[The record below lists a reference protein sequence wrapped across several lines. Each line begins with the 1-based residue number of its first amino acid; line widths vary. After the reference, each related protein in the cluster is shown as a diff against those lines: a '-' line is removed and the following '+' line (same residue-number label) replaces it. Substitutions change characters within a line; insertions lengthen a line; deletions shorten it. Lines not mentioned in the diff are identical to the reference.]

1 MAKKTVISKVLD
13 AEAVDGIIEFPQNKT
28 LYVDQF
34 TDMAPIKPGEVF
46 QPETMEDVFERYQPE
61 KRNVQMLDLE
71 GRPVKE
77 NFKFNAIKDFDDK
90 ELIKQSMFLGQQKA
104 SQTAAF
110 LDFAG
115 GEARRLMSASSSQGE
130 RKDCRNSMLGIIS
143 GIELGMRSV
152 RVEMTAFSDIRLIAL
167 CSHKD
172 FSRLDLHLNQVVTA
186 FIDPDQITVA
196 PESHSS
202 GFSNCLCGR
211 VEELHREQVETFL
224 GVSLSDGT
232 KVYSHQET
240 AVLDRMRLHERKKL
254 WLFFPARAVKLSLH

>member
-90 ELIKQSMFLGQQKA
+90 ELIKQSAYLGQQKA
-104 SQTAAF
+104 AMDSYKV
-110 LDFAG
+110 G
-115 GEARRLMSASSSQGE
+115 SI
-130 RKDCRNSMLGIIS
+130 NS
-143 GIELGMRSV
+143 
-152 RVEMTAFSDIRLIAL
+152 
-167 CSHKD
+167 
-172 FSRLDLHLNQVVTA
+172 
-186 FIDPDQITVA
+186 
-196 PESHSS
+196 
-202 GFSNCLCGR
+202 
-211 VEELHREQVETFL
+211 
-224 GVSLSDGT
+224 
-232 KVYSHQET
+232 
-240 AVLDRMRLHERKKL
+240 
-254 WLFFPARAVKLSLH
+254 